1 MTPLEFN
8 ISESTY
14 HTMKNTIQF
23 LGLSCLLLMFA
34 CAQKKQTEIPEET
47 MIQEANPYQILT
59 MSNSNGMEMTVTN
72 LGARVMTLLVPDKNG
87 EVLDVVLGYDTPK
100 EYLTSPEP
108 FFGTAVGRY
117 GNRIAKGKFELDG
130 QTYSLELNNGANSL
144 HGGPGGF
151 HNVIWKV
158 EEADNSHIVFSYL
171 SKDGEEGFPGNL
183 NVKMTYYLTEANEF
197 KIIYEAETDKATP
210 INLTHHSFF
219 NLNGVGSGDILG
231 HELQLIASKY
241 TPVDSTLIP
250 LGSNEPVAGTPFD
263 FTEAKAIGQDINK
276 ENEQLKFGGGFDHNW
291 VLDKKEEGR
300 LELAATAYGPKSGI
314 VMDVYTTEPG
324 IQFYAGNFLDGS
336 AIGKNGVS
344 YEFRSAFCL
353 ETQHFPDSP
362 NQPNFPSTILR
373 PGEKY
378 EQTCI
383 YKFGTK

>member
-1 MTPLEFN
+1 
-8 ISESTY
+8 
-14 HTMKNTIQF
+14 
-23 LGLSCLLLMFA
+23 MFA
-34 CAQKKQTEIPEET
+34 CSQKKQSEIPVET

-59 MSNSNGMEMTVTN
+59 MSNSKGMEMTVTN

-87 EVLDVVLGYDTPK
+87 EVIDVVLGYDTPK

-108 FFGTAVGRY
+108 FLGTAVGRY
-117 GNRIAKGKFELDG
+117 GNRIAKGEFELDG
-130 QTYSLELNNGANSL
+130 QTYSLALNNGANSL

-151 HNVIWKV
+151 HNVIWSV
-158 EEADNSHIVFSYL
+158 EEADNSHIVFTYL
-171 SKDGEEGFPGNL
+171 SEDGEEGFPGNL
-183 NVKMTYYLTEANEF
+183 TVKMTYYLTEDNEF
-197 KIIYEAETDKATP
+197 KITYEAETDKATP

-219 NLNGVGSGDILG
+219 NLDGVDNGDILD
-231 HELQLIASKY
+231 HELILNASNY

-250 LGSNEPVAGTPFD
+250 LGSIDPVAGTPFD
-263 FTEAKAIGQDINK
+263 FTEAKLIGRDINK

-291 VLDKKEEGR
+291 VLDKHEEGS
-300 LELAATAYGPKSGI
+300 LELAATAYAPKSGI

-324 IQFYAGNFLDGS
+324 IQFYSGNFLDGS
-336 AIGKNGVS
+336 AVGKDGIS

-362 NQPNFPSTILR
+362 NQPHFPSTILR
-373 PGEKY
+373 PGENY